1 MPNRIMLKTKQITV
15 SDAIENELEKMPKW
29 KVLMHLQ
36 ENGEV
41 SVYSLSKEF
50 AWTPSKTHSVIKQ
63 LEKSKAIKS
72 RMEIVN
78 GRATKFVEL
87 TK

>member
-1 MPNRIMLKTKQITV
+1 MLKTKQITV
-15 SDAIENELEKMPKW
+15 SDAIENELSKMPKW

-41 SVYSLSKEF
+41 SVYSISKAF
-50 AWTPSKTHSVIKQ
+50 SWTPSKTHAVIKQ
-63 LEKSKAIKS
+63 LEKSKSIKS

-87 TK
+87 IE